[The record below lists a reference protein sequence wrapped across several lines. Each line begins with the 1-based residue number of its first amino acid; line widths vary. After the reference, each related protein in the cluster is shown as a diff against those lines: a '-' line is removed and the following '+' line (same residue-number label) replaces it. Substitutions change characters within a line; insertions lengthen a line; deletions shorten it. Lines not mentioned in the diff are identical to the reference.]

1 MSTAN
6 PGERGQPL
14 VEGHVQ
20 GIVRAHNRMAPTAIK
35 ECGGAKSNRDLPA
48 LSRKMTFFSNPPA
61 QGIDDLP

>member
-20 GIVRAHNRMAPTAIK
+20 GIVRAHNRVEPAPIK
-35 ECGGAKSNRDLPA
+35 ECGGAKSNYDLPA
-48 LSRKMTFFSNPPA
+48 FARKMTFFPNPPA